1 MNPFSSQRSKR
12 LRAALGYDGAEA
24 EAVPAEPEVV
34 EEPTP
39 PEPPPPLPSAESLS
53 AQLELLSQR
62 FEAARREALAGVLI
76 LGDAQNTVQGLREAC
91 QRLGQRHAAEAL
103 GLLGASLRR
112 AEPLNRMHFDVMQL
126 QLEAARALFRL
137 NAAEA
142 LVLADELLNG
152 LRRAAWQHFDGDE
165 RDDDGAAKA

>member
-1 MNPFSSQRSKR
+1 MNPFSLQRSKR
-12 LRAALGYDGAEA
+12 LRAALGYDGAEG
-24 EAVPAEPEVV
+24 EGVPAEPEVV
-34 EEPTP
+34 EEAPP
-39 PEPPPPLPSAESLS
+39 PEPLPLPKPEILAAE
-53 AQLELLSQR
+53 LEILSQR
-62 FEAARREALAGVLI
+62 FETARREPLAGVLI
-76 LGDAQNTVQGLREAC
+76 LGDAQAMVQGLREAC
-91 QRLGQRHAAEAL
+91 LRLGSRHAAEAL

-165 RDDDGAAKA
+165 RDDG